1 MLSRDW
7 KLPTNLQICFY
18 ADSFQRTAQDTVF
31 SQLNDFTT
39 PEQFEAVLSSLML
52 MKQELEKL
60 MPPFHFAAQ
69 YGTHICLEE
78 VFLEAANRLKFLA
91 QLQAVPPVEPERERL
106 TSEEIVNNLENS
118 LQSSTEDTYLG
129 SDNDPANNGSNK

>member
-7 KLPTNLQICFY
+7 KLPTNLPICFY
-18 ADSFQRTAQDTVF
+18 AGMLHRSSQDCVL
-31 SQLNDFTT
+31 SQLSDLTL
-39 PEQFEAVLSSLML
+39 PEQFEAVQSNLIL

-78 VFLEAANRLKFLA
+78 VFLEASNRLKFLA
-91 QLQAVPPVEPERERL
+91 QLQAIPSAAPERQRL
-106 TSEEIVNNLENS
+106 TPEEVVNNLGSS
-118 LQSSTEDTYLG
+118 LQTSTEDTYLG
-129 SDNDPANNGSNK
+129 SDNDPSNNGSD